1 MYQTSQVVSQL
12 DILPLKL
19 NSSFVKRFHFI
30 WKVYGRMALRYPCPR
45 VQLGMSNS
53 QRNLDEAKANIQM
66 QKTGATGIGYAKT
79 STRF

>member
-1 MYQTSQVVSQL
+1 
-12 DILPLKL
+12 
-19 NSSFVKRFHFI
+19 
-30 WKVYGRMALRYPCPR
+30 
-45 VQLGMSNS
+45 MSNS